1 MFCLTFKGSR
11 MIPLKRKPTIEARS
25 ENKTSS
31 SVFSYFEISCR
42 LLNKL
47 IPFIEVV
54 FGVSILTKYRH
65 RGRKQSLLSFWIEY
79 ISEIQCHSVMQ

>member
-11 MIPLKRKPTIEARS
+11 MIPLKRKPTIEVRS

-42 LLNKL
+42 LANK
-47 IPFIEVV
+47 IIRFMEVV
-54 FGVSILTKYRH
+54 FGVSISTTYRH

-79 ISEIQCHSVMQ
+79 TSEIQCHSVM